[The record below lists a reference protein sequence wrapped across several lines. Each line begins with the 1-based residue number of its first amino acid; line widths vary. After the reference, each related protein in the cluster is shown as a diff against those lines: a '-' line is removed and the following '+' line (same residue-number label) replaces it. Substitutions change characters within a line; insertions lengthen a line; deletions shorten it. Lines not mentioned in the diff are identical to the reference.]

1 VFGVRDALL
10 QLAGVDRGAV
20 RPDQSGDA
28 GANGQQGAFAEWVA
42 VEAVEPCPQRGVV
55 EVQPRFN
62 WAEAQEVLVV
72 QDFDPGADR
81 CPPGRCRFSDS
92 ATDVPDL
99 IVVCGGLGGESE
111 PSHAGG
117 FRGGV
122 VVRLSNDLA
131 PERPQ
136 LRQATQPV
144 VVLRVVPVRLRQID
158 MAHARAG
165 RRGQRDRHRWARRRL
180 WSSRD
185 WCCAALRASALHR
198 SLLSTIELMTLS

>member
-1 VFGVRDALL
+1 VVFGVRDALL

-122 VVRLSNDLA
+122 VVRLRTRKEITSVLMLA
-131 PERPQ
+131 GI
-136 LRQATQPV
+136 T
-144 VVLRVVPVRLRQID
+144 VVLWRIWLS
-158 MAHARAG
+158 
-165 RRGQRDRHRWARRRL
+165 RWGGDTR
-180 WSSRD
+180 
-185 WCCAALRASALHR
+185 
-198 SLLSTIELMTLS
+198 